1 MIRGNFFFFQCFKLI
16 VFRCMIT
23 MTIIKKNGWTSGK
36 TKIELKS
43 NINPIYGIDYLTGSK
58 IYLCIVGIV
67 SCFVNYMQVIL
78 PLFIYFFFCSIRLS
92 NYLFIFLS
100 FQLYLDDRG
109 CHSMIMIILIQNDY
123 LWIMITLIVHT
134 HTHTHWL

>member
-1 MIRGNFFFFQCFKLI
+1 MLQANRVSVYDHNDNNKKKWMDKRKNKNWIKIQYKPDIWYRLLDRIKDLSLYCRHRVVFRELYAGHITVIYLFFFFVQ
-16 VFRCMIT
+16 
-23 MTIIKKNGWTSGK
+23 S
-36 TKIELKS
+36 
-43 NINPIYGIDYLTGSK
+43 DYL
-58 IYLCIVGIV
+58 II
-67 SCFVNYMQVIL
+67 
-78 PLFIYFFFCSIRLS
+78 
-92 NYLFIFLS
+92 LFIFLS